1 MATKIETALQELSE
15 VDGFLSANLV
25 DAESGMSMGHSGNTD
40 PEIDSVVSSKFY
52 AAIEFGIDTLKLND
66 GVEGNLLTLGKT
78 YHIVRPIEGNKK
90 IFIHLALDRN
100 KANLAMSRHALKSF
114 VNQFSKGFK

>member
-25 DAESGMSMGHSGNTD
+25 DAESGMSMGHSGDTD

-52 AAIEFGIDTLKLND
+52 TAIDFGINTLELD
-66 GVEGNLLTLGKT
+66 DAVEDNLLTLGKS
-78 YHIVRPIEGNKK
+78 YHIVRPINCDSK

-100 KANLAMSRHALKSF
+100 KANLAMSRHALKTF
-114 VNQFSKGFK
+114 VNKFSEGFK